1 MQTLPNIWLDSLV
14 TFNSAVDQIESFLNI
29 LKTNAV
35 EADFSDAVVRDRYVN
50 DILYLK
56 QFFERAEKLA
66 RNDQ

>member
-14 TFNSAVDQIESFLNI
+14 TFDSAVANIESLLAI

-35 EADFSDAVVRDRYVN
+35 EADFTDVATKDRYVL
-50 DILYLK
+50 DVQYMK

-66 RNDQ
+66 RDGQ